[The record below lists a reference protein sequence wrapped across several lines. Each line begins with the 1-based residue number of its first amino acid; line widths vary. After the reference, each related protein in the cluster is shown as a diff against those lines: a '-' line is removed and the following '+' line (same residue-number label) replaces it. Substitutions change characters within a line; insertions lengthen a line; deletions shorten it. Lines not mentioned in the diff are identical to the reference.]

1 MSRILVLASG
11 GLDSTV
17 LLYKAVREV
26 GAENVVAMNT
36 FYGQKH
42 AKEQEYAEW
51 QCKHLGVELHNVDLS
66 QIFSFNKDCS
76 ALLKGS
82 KLDIK
87 HESYAKQLEELK
99 AEGKAPTVTAYV
111 PYRNGLF
118 LSYAAAVALQL
129 NCDIIY
135 YGAHADDAAG
145 RAYPDCTEEF
155 ITAQAKA
162 ISEGT
167 AEKVQM
173 QAPWWNLN
181 KSGVVAEGIKLG
193 MTHEEF
199 EHTWSCYEGGDKPCG
214 TCGTCIDRKS
224 AFTSNGIND
233 ID

>member
-1 MSRILVLASG
+1 MLHEGFQSHINSISMSM
-11 GLDSTV
+11 
-17 LLYKAVREV
+17 YKAVREV

-155 ITAQAKA
+155 ITAQAEA

-214 TCGTCIDRKS
+214 TCGTCIDRKA